1 MGLTI
6 TSFPALNGLVTIDG
20 VYGKIRDLKT
30 TKKNDNLPPNINNN
44 DDLKYELE
52 FRVIYEKDGKLV
64 HNEFYRKEYEAPIT
78 SNLWDTCYTYLKEKL
93 TEKNLAHNDVM

>member
-6 TSFPALNGLVTIDG
+6 ASFPVMDGLATIDG
-20 VYGKIRDLKT
+20 VYAKIRDLKT
-30 TKKNDNLPPNINNN
+30 TKKNDNV
-44 DDLKYELE
+44 KYELE

-78 SNLWDTCYTYLKEKL
+78 NDLWDTCYTYLKEKL
-93 TEKNLAHNDVM
+93 TEKNLAHIDVM

>member
-6 TSFPALNGLVTIDG
+6 TSFPVLNGLANIDN
-20 VYGKIRDLKT
+20 VYAKIRDLKT

-44 DDLKYELE
+44 EIKYELE

-64 HNEFYRKEYEAPIT
+64 HNEFHIKEYDAPIT
-78 SNLWDTCYTYLKEKL
+78 TNLWSICYSYLKEKL
-93 TEKNLAHNDVM
+93 TEKNLAYTDVM